1 MMYYIEMPKTWK
13 AANRKCE
20 EVQEFIKK
28 FEHSLIADDLSFDS
42 IIFEI
47 RHKVDELNDAYP
59 RTKKLVVTGGTKCNR
74 IYCFPE
80 GRGCDYEYVFIIDAN
95 PVRKTY
101 SYAKQAGVLNEGGA
115 Q

>member
-1 MMYYIEMPKTWK
+1 MMYYIEMPKTWR
-13 AANRKCE
+13 AAIRKCE

-28 FEHSLIADDLSFDS
+28 FEHSLIADDLSFDA

-101 SYAKQAGVLNEGGA
+101 SYAKLLGCWEGGA